1 MYLSS
6 SSNFEYSLFP
16 PCPSFLLQTM
26 KSSPSHTGV
35 FHIKIKHQISIS
47 RLELNER
54 FLQRHHTSFIVTYST
69 ISVSSLTR
77 CWSTFSVLIVQI
89 KKPYHSFP
97 TLTNAASL
105 FGSAETDKSATYCTT
120 QLTANRPQ
128 TALLNSQP
136 IFEESQTSTNR
147 VKNCRKKIMLV
158 NPYRTNVENRV
169 SS

>member
-26 KSSPSHTGV
+26 NSSPSHTGV

-47 RLELNER
+47 RLQLNER
-54 FLQRHHTSFIVTYST
+54 FLRHHTSFIVTYST

-120 QLTANRPQ
+120 QLTANRPH

-136 IFEESQTSTNR
+136 IGHILHYSTHSQSSRR
-147 VKNCRKKIMLV
+147 VKRRKIESKIAEKKLC
-158 NPYRTNVENRV
+158 
-169 SS
+169 